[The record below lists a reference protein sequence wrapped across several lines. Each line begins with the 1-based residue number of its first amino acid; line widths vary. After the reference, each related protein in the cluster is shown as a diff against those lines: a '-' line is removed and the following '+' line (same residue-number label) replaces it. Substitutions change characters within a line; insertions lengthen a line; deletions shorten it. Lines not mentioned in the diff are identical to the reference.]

1 MRHWFKDQ
9 HFRSLL
15 KNTSYLAVSK
25 GVAAV
30 ASIVTLAMTGQALGL
45 ILFGVLILITSYAQA
60 ANGLTK
66 FQSWQLIIRYGAS
79 ALAKKDEGTF
89 KRAASFGLG
98 LDLSSGLIGMVLAML
113 LLPLLGPLF
122 GIRPDFL
129 VFAIFYCLLI
139 PTMGASSP
147 SGMLRA
153 LDRFDLISWQGTVTP
168 IARAILATIGFLQ
181 GWGLAEFVVLWAATD
196 LVGDLFLWL
205 LAWREMGRRGF
216 RSGVRPTLKPV
227 GLDAVWPFAIQVNL
241 TSSLMSAWGPIARL
255 IVGGL
260 LGEASAAIY
269 RVAASLADSAQKP
282 ADLLAKAYYPEVV
295 RMDLT
300 TKRPWNFMLRGTA
313 MAAAF
318 GLAAIGI
325 LIIGGEPLIKL
336 LFASRSEQFLPVY
349 PVLMVMTGIPLLAI
363 LSFPL
368 PPMLYALDRADGP
381 LKARIVATILYFA
394 IVAPLCWR
402 FNTMGAAIA
411 IVAAH
416 VVMVVIL
423 VVMVRGEHRR
433 VRAK

>member
-15 KNTSYLAVSK
+15 KNTSYLAISK
-25 GVAAV
+25 AVAAV
-30 ASIVTLAMTGQALGL
+30 ASIATLAMAGRALGL
-45 ILFGVLILITSYAQA
+45 ETFGILILIASYAQA
-60 ANGLTK
+60 ANGLSK
-66 FQSWQLIIRYGAS
+66 FQSWQTVIRYGGA
-79 ALAKKDEGTF
+79 ALAKGDENSF
-89 KRAASFGLG
+89 KKASSFALG
-98 LDLSSGLIGMVLAML
+98 LDLTSGVVGMVAAML
-113 LLPLLGPLF
+113 LLPVLGYWF
-122 GIRPDFL
+122 GLTTATIGFAFL
-129 VFAIFYCLLI
+129 YCLLI

-168 IARAILATIGFLQ
+168 IARAALATTGYAL
-181 GWGLAEFVVLWAATD
+181 GWGLPGFVALWAATD
-196 LVGDLFLWL
+196 LLGDLFLWF
-205 LAWREMGRRGF
+205 LAWREMGRRGL
-216 RSGVRPTLKPV
+216 RKGVRPTLKPV
-227 GLDAVWPFAIQVNL
+227 GLDGAWPFAIQVNL
-241 TSSLMSAWGPIARL
+241 TSSLMAAWGPVARL

-260 LGEASAAIY
+260 LGPASAAVY

-300 TKRPWNFMLRGTA
+300 TKHPWKFMLRGTA

-318 GLAAIGI
+318 GLAAI
-325 LIIGGEPLIKL
+325 LLLVIGGKPLIGA
-336 LFASRSEQFLPVY
+336 LFGKEFLPVY
-349 PVLMVMTGIPLLAI
+349 SVLLVMIGVPLVAI

-368 PPMLYALDRADGP
+368 PPMLYALDRPDGP
-381 LKARIVATILYFA
+381 LKARIIATIVYFA

-402 FNTMGAAIA
+402 FDTIGAAMA

-416 VVMVVIL
+416 LVMVAIL
-423 VVMVRGEHRR
+423 LIMLRGEHRR